1 MYFFAAVK
9 VEPTS
14 PPPSS
19 QGDLERS
26 RSLCIDRSSKPYE
39 YLKNVPKN
47 DDELHIIKGCIVT
60 LATKLSVNTST
71 VESFF
76 PFQKNIFKPNYPY
89 TNSNG
94 FIIEAHLNVS
104 NF

>member
-1 MYFFAAVK
+1 MK

-14 PPPSS
+14 SS
-19 QGDLERS
+19 IDQGDLERSNSNS

-76 PFQKNIFKPNYPY
+76 SFLKKHFEKQIILEFPTISLLMKPN
-89 TNSNG
+89 
-94 FIIEAHLNVS
+94 L
-104 NF
+104 

>member
-1 MYFFAAVK
+1 MK

-14 PPPSS
+14 SS
-19 QGDLERS
+19 IDQGDLERANS

-76 PFQKNIFKPNYPY
+76 RF
-89 TNSNG
+89 
-94 FIIEAHLNVS
+94 
-104 NF
+104 

>member
-1 MYFFAAVK
+1 MK

-14 PPPSS
+14 QPSS
-19 QGDLERS
+19 SIDQGGDLERS
-26 RSLCIDRSSKPYE
+26 NSNSRSVCIDRSSKPYE

-76 PFQKNIFKPNYPY
+76 LFFKNILKNI
-89 TNSNG
+89 S
-94 FIIEAHLNVS
+94 S
-104 NF
+104 

>member
-1 MYFFAAVK
+1 MK

-14 PPPSS
+14 SS
-19 QGDLERS
+19 IDQGDLERSNSNS

-76 PFQKNIFKPNYPY
+76 RF
-89 TNSNG
+89 
-94 FIIEAHLNVS
+94 
-104 NF
+104 

>member
-1 MYFFAAVK
+1 MK

-14 PPPSS
+14 PPSS
-19 QGDLERS
+19 SIDQGDLERSNSNS

-39 YLKNVPKN
+39 YLKNIPKN

-71 VESFF
+71 VKKEWQLSVIITDGSASR
-76 PFQKNIFKPNYPY
+76 QVNI
-89 TNSNG
+89 SM
-94 FIIEAHLNVS
+94 S
-104 NF
+104 